1 MPSAPRI
8 QEGPANTPDHPVRQ
22 ALSEL
27 ADLCALLPE
36 ALTSGPGGGP
46 RTHAGPSASVPL
58 RLDVL
63 QLLDLRDRSGWL
75 DGMEYCDPE
84 GVGVLPYLWGWARDF
99 EATALDECPTAI
111 PALPEKPTLSSVTN
125 WLISQLDWITGT
137 AQWPDFEWGV
147 LHVHRAV
154 RAAVKHLREAGP
166 AVPCSRCGAGH
177 LEVLPG
183 RKAAWRCTACG
194 HEVTIQAVTLRQAAS
209 LVGVPLRTLYRWDA
223 RRMITAVCDEQGRR
237 WWDLG
242 DIRRAAAQTR
252 LTQLGLALD

>member
-1 MPSAPRI
+1 MSV
-8 QEGPANTPDHPVRQ
+8 QDHPIRQ

-46 RTHAGPSASVPL
+46 RTHAGPSATVPL

-63 QLLDLRDRSGWL
+63 QLLDVRDRSGWL

-84 GVGVLPYLWGWARDF
+84 KVGVLPYLWGWCRDL

-111 PALPEKPTLSSVTN
+111 PELPEHPTLSSVTN
-125 WLISQLDWITGT
+125 WLISQLDWIAGT

-147 LHVHRAV
+147 LHMHRAV
-154 RAAVKHLREAGP
+154 RAAVKHLRETGP

-183 RKAAWRCTACG
+183 RKAAWRCTVCG
-194 HEVTIQAVTLRQAAS
+194 REVTIQAVTLRQAAS
-209 LVGVPLRTLYRWDA
+209 LAGVPLRTLQDWA
-223 RRMITAVCDEQGRR
+223 RRPGLLSPVSEGPRR
-237 WWDLG
+237 RLFDLG
-242 DIRRAAAQTR
+242 QIR
-252 LTQLGLALD
+252 GLAAERRLRDAT

>member
-1 MPSAPRI
+1 MSA
-8 QEGPANTPDHPVRQ
+8 QDHPIRQ

-46 RTHAGPSASVPL
+46 RTHAGPSATVPL

-63 QLLDLRDRSGWL
+63 QLLDVRDRTGWL

-84 GVGVLPYLWGWARDF
+84 KVGVLPYLWGWCRDL
-99 EATALDECPTAI
+99 EATALDECPAAI
-111 PALPEKPTLSSVTN
+111 PALPEYPTLSSVTN

-183 RKAAWRCTACG
+183 RKAAWRCTVCG

-209 LVGVPLRTLYRWDA
+209 LIGVPLRTLHDWAHRPGLLSPVSEGP
-223 RRMITAVCDEQGRR
+223 RRRLF
-237 WWDLG
+237 DLG
-242 DIRRAAAQTR
+242 QIR
-252 LTQLGLALD
+252 GLAAERRLRDAT

>member
-1 MPSAPRI
+1 MSA
-8 QEGPANTPDHPVRQ
+8 QDHPIRQ

-36 ALTSGPGGGP
+36 ALTSGPGGAP
-46 RTHAGPSASVPL
+46 RIHAGPSATVPL

-63 QLLDLRDRSGWL
+63 QLLDVRDRTGWL

-84 GVGVLPYLWGWARDF
+84 KVGVLPYLWGWCRDL
-99 EATALDECPTAI
+99 EATALDECPAAI
-111 PALPEKPTLSSVTN
+111 PALPEYPTLSSVTN

-183 RKAAWRCTACG
+183 RKAAWRCTVCG

-209 LVGVPLRTLYRWDA
+209 LIGVPLRTLYRWDA

>member
-1 MPSAPRI
+1 MSA
-8 QEGPANTPDHPVRQ
+8 QDHPIRQ

-36 ALTSGPGGGP
+36 ALTSGPGGAP
-46 RTHAGPSASVPL
+46 RIHAGPSATVPL

-63 QLLDLRDRSGWL
+63 QLLDVRDRTGWL

-84 GVGVLPYLWGWARDF
+84 KVGVLPYLWGWCRDL
-99 EATALDECPTAI
+99 EATALDECLAAI
-111 PALPEKPTLSSVTN
+111 PALPEHPTLSSVTN
-125 WLISQLDWITGT
+125 WLISQLDWIAGT

-147 LHVHRAV
+147 LHMHRAV
-154 RAAVKHLREAGP
+154 RAAVKHLRETGP

-194 HEVTIQAVTLRQAAS
+194 REVTIQAVTLRQAAF
-209 LVGVPLRTLYRWDA
+209 LVGVPLRTLQDWA
-223 RRMITAVCDEQGRR
+223 RRPGLLSPVSEGPRR
-237 WWDLG
+237 RLFDLG
-242 DIRRAAAQTR
+242 QIR
-252 LTQLGLALD
+252 GLAAERRLRDAT